1 MPEQQVMLEMYPSL
15 GMQTAINGAQVPQG
29 AQRIAYDACMRGI
42 NTIGKRDGSAPI
54 TTVPLSS
61 DISYL
66 VSYRFP
72 NLVEVG
78 AAPTLAAVVDVAATL
93 PADTYYVRYT
103 YLTDQGET
111 EASPEA
117 SQAIVL
123 GEKLEVTIPAIPYH
137 ANSINIYI
145 STATNTETLERN
157 TTDLVE
163 VFSATLDG
171 GGVSYPTVNTTAFS
185 EELLAVSGDTLYSYY
200 GGELKPATMTD
211 TFVTPDIYSVAF
223 TDLTNQSSLIMA
235 DGGNLKFYNGS
246 AVEDITPAAND
257 PDPAPPNALATINAL
272 GIKYVWV
279 HKGYLFVSDGSDTIW
294 YAKKYQDDYFP
305 SVFFQRWVRNND
317 VITGPGITFNNVL
330 LVPMRRGWGILTGD
344 DADDGIINTYFNGNQ
359 FLNTTAGNISPRG
372 MSRITYPDG
381 SEAVVYLSDDG
392 VHEIFTVAALST
404 GDRQYATRSL
414 TREKLDFD
422 ALGFTLSEK
431 QAAVMWF
438 DQQTRLLI
446 SISRDTT
453 HYIMCYDTRNR
464 EWYLWRLPWHS
475 KAFVKYDNI
484 NYFGGALKLL
494 QKFSEDFYSDWDDEE
509 KTVGVPVDFDVYS
522 GLLSFEFTGE
532 GSYLH
537 YYVLEAQRWMTTSSI
552 DVAIIY
558 GAGVKYDAEAIRTT
572 VFIWDF
578 APGWDLADWANL
590 DYTELT
596 NQARRMVYHKRAR
609 YFQRRWRNNRDEPV
623 LILRESFIGSVS
635 GIF

>member
-1 MPEQQVMLEMYPSL
+1 MAVQELTLELYPSL
-15 GMQTAINGAQVPQG
+15 GMQTAINAAQVPQG

-42 NTIGKRDGSAPI
+42 NTIGKRDGSAPV
-54 TTVPLSS
+54 TTVQLPD
-61 DISYL
+61 DISHL
-66 VSYRFP
+66 VAYRFP
-72 NLVEVG
+72 NSVEVG
-78 AAPTLAAVVDVAATL
+78 VAPTLAAVVDVAATL

-117 SQAIVL
+117 SQVIAL

-157 TTDLVE
+157 TTGLVE
-163 VFSATLDG
+163 AFTEPLEG
-171 GGVSYPTVNTTAFS
+171 GGVSYPTTNTTAFS

-200 GGELKPATMTD
+200 SGELNPATMTD
-211 TFVTPDIYSVAF
+211 TLATPDVYSVAF
-223 TDLTNQSSLIMA
+223 TNLSNVSSLIMA
-235 DGGNLKFYNGS
+235 DGGNLKFYNGE
-246 AVEDITPAAND
+246 AVEDITPKAND

-279 HKGYLFVSDGSDTIW
+279 HKGYLFVSDGSDTVW

-317 VITGPGITFNNVL
+317 IITGPGVTFNNVL

-372 MSRITYPDG
+372 MARITYPDG

-404 GDRQYATRSL
+404 GDRQYSTRSL

-422 ALGFTLSEK
+422 SLGFTDAEK

-453 HYIMCYDTRNR
+453 HYIMCFDTRNR

-494 QKFSEDFYSDWDDEE
+494 QTFSDELYSDWNDEAQS
-509 KTVGVPVDFDVYS
+509 VGFPVDFDVYS
-522 GLLSFEFTGE
+522 GLLSFEFTGDN
-532 GSYLH
+532 SYLH
-537 YYVLEAQRWMTTSSI
+537 YYIVEAQQWDVTASL

-558 GAGVKYDAEAIRTT
+558 GAGSRYDAEAVRAT
-572 VFIWDF
+572 VFIWGIP
-578 APGWDLADWANL
+578 PGWEYVEWVNL
-590 DYTELT
+590 DYTDLT
-596 NQARRMVYHKRAR
+596 NQAKRMVFHKRAR
-609 YFQRRWRNNRDEPV
+609 YFQRRWKNNRDEPV
-623 LILRESFIGSVS
+623 LILREKFTGTVS
-635 GIF
+635 GRM